1 MTSST
6 LQRDLDLV
14 CISSQGVAY
23 YSPHYEAYLGWKE
36 SAYPFT
42 VVSICIFYV
51 IHISILPQHSREK
64 SGCLPIVGSGER
76 LVLCSGL
83 RSTTVLVPWRVVFPS
98 DKAKSC

>member
-1 MTSST
+1 MGFNTFFFTTYMTSRT

-42 VVSICIFYV
+42 GVSICIFMS
-51 IHISILPQHSREK
+51 SI
-64 SGCLPIVGSGER
+64 
-76 LVLCSGL
+76 
-83 RSTTVLVPWRVVFPS
+83 FPS
-98 DKAKSC
+98 CFSTYG